1 MSNINQKVA
10 VIPTLVASGAD
21 VVLANGVLN
30 ITGVDAI
37 PVRNIQSGTLIASL
51 GGLAVPYTITS
62 TAAVAGSTLYEGWI
76 QQTVEGRTYNG
87 AFSYTTPA
95 SAPSDTNFYL
105 ALETRIQ
112 ALITGGQL
120 LGTVTSSSGGVVF
133 TGTVVAPQA
142 AFGGSNLSIAAGAK
156 TLTAAGSSAT
166 NAAPRVF
173 TAGAVHGLPLNK
185 IYRVTFSG
193 VTSTG
198 AADMNRTLYAIATG
212 TSDLTLL
219 GTSATGAVVT
229 TSATITVSQDGI
241 QDFSSDGGQ
250 ITGFSTTYNYVGVDL
265 TYLSNNEVVAG
276 VAIPQMVL
284 ADATNNSVAD
294 VNAFVLALVAALDGS
309 NAAEMSAAL

>member
-1 MSNINQKVA
+1 
-10 VIPTLVASGAD
+10 
-21 VVLANGVLN
+21 VLN

-51 GGLAVPYTITS
+51 GGLAVPYTITA

-95 SAPSDTNFYL
+95 SAPSDTAFYL

-112 ALITGGQL
+112 ALLDGNQL
-120 LGTVTSSSGGVVF
+120 LGTVTSSISGVVF
-133 TGTVVAPQA
+133 TGTVEAPQA
-142 AFGGSNLSIAAGAK
+142 AFGTSNLSVATGAK

-166 NAAPRVF
+166 NA
-173 TAGAVHGLPLNK
+173 GAAHGLPLNK

-193 VTSTG
+193 VTDPG

-212 TSDLTLL
+212 ASTLALL
-219 GTSATGAVVT
+219 GTSATGVVVT

-284 ADATNNSVAD
+284 ADATNNSVAN